1 MFNGTELYSDG
12 ALVIIAVI
20 TDVPPASAPIT
31 SSGDGLRGSI
41 IGGTPALV
49 HFCKTDVHAR
59 LLRRV
64 SGERSRYSLVCRHR
78 QCQRIRRRLLI
89 ADCPLLERIAFSRF
103 SCKRNGGAILILR
116 CFSSIISNLDS
127 TTSLRLCNGQC
138 IEYRLFRINLHALEC
153 DCCCLLVLN
162 DYLFYL
168 LCIVNIQAMPLRCF
182 AVHHIN
188 FTASDIAYQYLQFA
202 VISGLND
209 EFATAVG

>member
-1 MFNGTELYSDG
+1 MGRCIVAVAFIGSESVKAECRNDNLAKHGGDSHIGIHVDFQRSLRASIFAVLGPFDEL
-12 ALVIIAVI
+12 V
-20 TDVPPASAPIT
+20 
-31 SSGDGLRGSI
+31 
-41 IGGTPALV
+41 
-49 HFCKTDVHAR
+49 
-59 LLRRV
+59 
-64 SGERSRYSLVCRHR
+64 
-78 QCQRIRRRLLI
+78 
-89 ADCPLLERIAFSRF
+89 AFSRF
-103 SCKRNGGAILILR
+103 SSKRNGGAILILR